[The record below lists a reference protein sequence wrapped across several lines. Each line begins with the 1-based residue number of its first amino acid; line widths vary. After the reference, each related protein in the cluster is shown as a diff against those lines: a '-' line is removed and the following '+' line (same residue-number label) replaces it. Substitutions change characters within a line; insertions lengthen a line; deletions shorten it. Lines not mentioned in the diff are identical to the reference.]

1 MIFSRRKRRER
12 RQLQQEVQASL
23 TRIRNAAES
32 GGRELAL
39 CGVLLS
45 IKAEQLE
52 AAEAINDEATARELM
67 AEMRPLLADRA
78 RLIAREK
85 AFNDQLEKKLAQ
97 IHEVTKDKE

>member
-1 MIFSRRKRRER
+1 MFFSRRKRRER
-12 RQLQQEVQASL
+12 QLQQDIQASL

-39 CGVLLS
+39 CGALLS

-67 AEMRPLLADRA
+67 AEMRPLLAERD

-85 AFNDQLEKKLAQ
+85 AFNDQLEKQLAQ
-97 IHEVTKDKE
+97 IQEVTKEK